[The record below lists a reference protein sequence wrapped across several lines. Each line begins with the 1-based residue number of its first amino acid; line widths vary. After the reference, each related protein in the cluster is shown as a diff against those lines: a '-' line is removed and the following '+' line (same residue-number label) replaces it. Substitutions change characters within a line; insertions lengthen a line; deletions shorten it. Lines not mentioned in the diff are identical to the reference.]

1 MIIFGSIFGGKVEQ
15 ADEQWIETKYFLLM
29 VPLFPTSTM
38 FVTKSQYNRRNGFE
52 IGSYGKSV
60 GHGYLRF
67 FTLILGIAAFGVSL
81 FAGPGIHQ
89 EMPFSPALAG
99 TLFALLYA
107 WSVMNHRYATGEQL
121 MERKRLGAIVGL
133 NALPEWMP
141 LQLRQ
146 QLEEKI
152 RGEIVQSFG
161 SDNIKEL
168 VQKRG
173 ASAQQTALLYAY
185 LRYKMADSTTAAGYE
200 RDYETMLNR
209 YNQALLSNKDAALTE
224 IKKQMPDDLTD
235 DATSHT
241 EKS

>member
-1 MIIFGSIFGGKVEQ
+1 MIIFGSIFGGKVQEV
-15 ADEQWIETKYFLLM
+15 DKQWIETKYVLLM

-38 FVTKSQYNRRNGFE
+38 FVTNREYNKRSGFE
-52 IGSYGKSV
+52 INSYGKSV

-67 FTLILGIAAFGVSL
+67 FCLLLGAAAFGVSL
-81 FAGPGIHQ
+81 FGGPSIYH

-99 TLFALLYA
+99 TVFALLYA
-107 WSVMNHRYATGEQL
+107 WSVMNHRYSTGEHL
-121 MERKRLGAIVGL
+121 LERKRLGAIVGL
-133 NALPEWMP
+133 NALPEWIPM
-141 LQLRQ
+141 QLRR

-152 RGEIVQSFG
+152 RGEVVQAFG

-173 ASAQQTALLYAY
+173 VSGQQTALLYAY
-185 LRYKMADSTTAAGYE
+185 LRYKIADSTTAATYQK
-200 RDYETMLNR
+200 DYETVLNR
-209 YNQALLSNKDAALTE
+209 YNQVLLTNSNAAFAD

-235 DATSHT
+235 DATTIT